1 MGNPFCHIE
10 LNTTDLD
17 QAKSFYSDLF
27 DWKLQDMPMPGGTY
41 TLIDAGSGDG
51 PGCGGGMMSHPVE
64 GVPSHWMSYIAVD
77 DLNASITKVEE
88 LGGKVLCPRTEVP
101 EMGWF
106 AVAQDPTGA
115 AFAMWESA
123 KKG

>member
-17 QAKSFYSDLF
+17 KAKSFYSGLF
-27 DWKLQDMPMPGGTY
+27 DWKLEDMPMPGGTY
-41 TLIDAGSGDG
+41 TLIDPGQTDG

-64 GVPSHWMSYIAVD
+64 GVPSHWLSYIQVD
-77 DLNASITKVEE
+77 DLDATVQKAES
-88 LGGKVLCPRTEVP
+88 LGGQVVVPRMEVP

-106 AVAQDPTGA
+106 AVLQGPTGEH
-115 AFAMWESA
+115 FAVWENA